1 LRTTP
6 IGPRLAGFMETAAFG
21 MVTTRSRP
29 HVFVSDPVTAPS
41 QTQGNLLS
49 NQFAAGKKMSSDP
62 LTSVWRTG

>member
-1 LRTTP
+1 
-6 IGPRLAGFMETAAFG
+6 METAAFG

-62 LTSVWRTG
+62 LTSVWRTD